1 MAYMIQ
7 DEYESSFSK
16 FLDST
21 HYDCPKIVDL
31 VVQKIPGFR
40 DEAIYNGEQVF
51 FYKRA
56 QILCADLIGAM
67 DDYGSDIKFVN
78 SQSLTMFADYRVPQI
93 LRHVGIFEYENTL
106 ADMVD
111 KEIEMPYSSPEEVQI
126 RAATVMAVEQIMAK
140 IRASETLS
148 PVIKNSYEV
157 DWLLWQM
164 GERQLGEMKP
174 HHKVLSIFY

>member
-1 MAYMIQ
+1 
-7 DEYESSFSK
+7 
-16 FLDST
+16 
-21 HYDCPKIVDL
+21 
-31 VVQKIPGFR
+31 
-40 DEAIYNGEQVF
+40 
-51 FYKRA
+51 
-56 QILCADLIGAM
+56 M